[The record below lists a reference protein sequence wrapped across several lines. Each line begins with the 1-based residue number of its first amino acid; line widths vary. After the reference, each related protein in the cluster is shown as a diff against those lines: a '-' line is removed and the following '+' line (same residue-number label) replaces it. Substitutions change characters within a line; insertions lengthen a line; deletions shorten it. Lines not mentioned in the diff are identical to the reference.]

1 MQAMPPHP
9 SAHPSPGNHLI
20 VCGDT
25 PLAYRIS
32 RELTR
37 RYNEAVVIVVPD
49 RTKNHGPRISTLP
62 GVTVLERAELTSN
75 ALREAGVATA
85 RAAALVGWDD
95 LANFHAALRAQ
106 ELNADLRIVVGAD
119 NRRLGDH
126 ITRLLRDCTVMSS
139 SQLAGPALV
148 EAALGDRAPSHV
160 RLSGQTLHVARRADV
175 AADHVLC
182 GLNIP
187 DDLDTAAQLIA
198 PDEVNGDA
206 DRVLA
211 VADGTARDAAA
222 RERHPVRAVRGA
234 GQRLIRQ
241 LALAREHPRR
251 AAGTAVGRLTSN
263 KFALIF
269 AILLAVAIAGFILL
283 SVAGPAGSHGAYSA
297 SNVVYLGIMDLT
309 GSALTSPG
317 DHGAEKVAQILLTA
331 DGMALLPVVTAIIV
345 GARLTGRVRSEPKP
359 GDGHVI
365 VVGGGEVGIR
375 VLGGLFDLGFHAV
388 LIDQDQN
395 ARAVEFARGHRLPVI
410 VGDACDERTL
420 RQAGIKSA
428 IALVCVTSS
437 DIVNLEATLQ
447 ARAMRD
453 EELRIVLRLF
463 DDDLAGRVHRKVPN
477 VVSRSVSYL
486 AAPAFAA
493 ALLEHR
499 VLRTIAVGRHVL
511 LIADVRVEPGA
522 SIVGCPLADLERDRL
537 ARVLALQARG
547 TLKFDW
553 SPRRSV
559 RLEAGDRAIVLATRA
574 GLSTFLAGNR
584 PPVAA
589 PLLTLPSCPKTR
601 LYRRSRRVPA
611 TPLLTSPSC
620 PKTRFY

>member
-1 MQAMPPHP
+1 MLLAMPPLP
-9 SAHPSPGNHLI
+9 SARPAPGNHLI

-37 RYNEAVVIVVPD
+37 RYNETVVIVVPD
-49 RTKNHGPRISTLP
+49 RTKNHGPRMSTLP
-62 GVTVLERAELTSN
+62 GVTVLERAELTSS
-75 ALREAGVATA
+75 ALRDAGVATA

-126 ITRLLRDCTVMSS
+126 IGALLRDCSVLSS

-148 EAALGDRAPSHV
+148 EAALGENASHV
-160 RLSGQTLHVARRADV
+160 RLSGQTLRVAKRAEV

-182 GLNIP
+182 GLDVP

-198 PDEVNGDA
+198 PDELNGDA
-206 DRVLA
+206 DLVLA
-211 VADGTARDAAA
+211 VADGTPRDATA
-222 RERHPVRAVRGA
+222 RERHPVRA
-234 GQRLIRQ
+234 LISASGR
-241 LALAREHPRR
+241 LARSGSRQFAWARRHPRR
-251 AAGTAVGRLTSN
+251 AARAFLERLARN
-263 KFALIF
+263 KFGLIF
-269 AILLAVAIAGFILL
+269 AVLLAIAIAGFILL
-283 SVAGPAGSHGAYSA
+283 GAAGYTTG
-297 SNVVYLGIMDLT
+297 NVIYLGIMDAT
-309 GSALTSPG
+309 GSALTSTRN
-317 DHGAEKVAQILLTA
+317 HGTEKVAQILLTA

-345 GARLTGRVRSEPKP
+345 SARLTGRVRGEPKP

-395 ARAVEFARGHRLPVI
+395 ARAVAYARKHRLPVI
-410 VGDACDERTL
+410 VGDACDEKTL
-420 RQAGIKSA
+420 RQAGIKTA

-437 DIVNLEATLQ
+437 DIVNLEAALQ

-463 DDDLAGRVHRKVPN
+463 DDDLAGRVHRKVAN

-499 VLRTIAVGRHVL
+499 VLRTIAIGRHVL

-522 SIVGCPLADLERDRL
+522 SIVGSPLAELERDRL
-537 ARVLALQARG
+537 ARVLALQGRG
-547 TLKFDW
+547 TLKYDW
-553 SPRRSV
+553 SPRRSR
-559 RLEAGDRAIVLATRA
+559 RLEANDRVIVLATRA
-574 GLSTFLAGNR
+574 GLSAFLAGNR
-584 PPVAA
+584 PPVAS
-589 PLLTLPSCPKTR
+589 PLLTLPSCFPV
-601 LYRRSRRVPA
+601 LF
-611 TPLLTSPSC
+611 LTSLSC
-620 PKTRFY
+620 FPALRKADS

>member
-1 MQAMPPHP
+1 MPPP
-9 SAHPSPGNHLI
+9 PLAHPSPGNHLI

-37 RYNEAVVIVVPD
+37 RYNETVVIVVPD
-49 RTKNHGPRISTLP
+49 RTKNHGPRMSTLP
-62 GVTVLERAELTSN
+62 RVTVLERPELTSN

-126 ITRLLRDCTVMSS
+126 ITALLRDCTVLSS

-160 RLSGQTLHVARRADV
+160 RLAGQTLHVAKRAEV
-175 AADHVLC
+175 APDHVLC
-182 GLNIP
+182 GLDIP
-187 DDLDTAAQLIA
+187 DDLEAAAQLIA
-198 PDEVNGDA
+198 PDQLNGDA
-206 DRVLA
+206 DLVFA

-222 RERHPVRAVRGA
+222 RERHPMLAVRSA
-234 GQRLIRQ
+234 SQRFGRQ
-241 LALAREHPRR
+241 LGWAWRHPRR
-251 AAGTAVGRLTSN
+251 AARSVVARLVGN
-263 KFALIF
+263 KFELIF
-269 AILLAVAIAGFILL
+269 AVLLTVAIAGFILL
-283 SVAGPAGSHGAYSA
+283 AATGPAGGHGSYSV

-317 DHGAEKVAQILLTA
+317 DHGAEKVAQVLLTA
-331 DGMALLPVVTAIIV
+331 DGMALLPVVTALIV

-359 GDGHVI
+359 GEGHVI

-375 VLGGLFDLGFHAV
+375 VMGGLFDLGFHAV

-395 ARAVEFARGHRLPVI
+395 ARAVEFARSHRLPVI

-420 RQAGIKSA
+420 RQAGIKTA
-428 IALVCVTSS
+428 IALVCVTNS
-437 DIVNLEATLQ
+437 DIVNLEAALQ
-447 ARAMRD
+447 GRAMRD
-453 EELRIVLRLF
+453 EQMRIVLRLF

-522 SIVGCPLADLERDRL
+522 SIEGCPLTDLEQDRL
-537 ARVLALQARG
+537 ARVLALQGRG

-553 SPRRSV
+553 SPRRSR
-559 RLEAGDRAIVLATRA
+559 RLEANDRVIVLATRA
-574 GLSTFLAGNR
+574 GLSAFLAGNR
-584 PPVAA
+584 PPVA
-589 PLLTLPSCPKTR
+589 
-601 LYRRSRRVPA
+601 
-611 TPLLTSPSC
+611 SP
-620 PKTRFY
+620 

>member
-1 MQAMPPHP
+1 MPPPP

-37 RYNEAVVIVVPD
+37 RYNETVVIVVPD
-49 RTKNHGPRISTLP
+49 RTKNHGPRMSTLP
-62 GVTVLERAELTSN
+62 GVTVLERQELTSN

-106 ELNADLRIVVGAD
+106 ELNADLRIVVGAE

-126 ITRLLRDCTVMSS
+126 ITGLLRDCTVLSS

-148 EAALGDRAPSHV
+148 EAALGDLAPSHV
-160 RLSGQTLHVARRADV
+160 RLAGQTLHVAKRAEV

-182 GLNIP
+182 GVNVP
-187 DDLDTAAQLIA
+187 DDLNSAAQLIA
-198 PDEVNGDA
+198 PEELNGDA
-206 DRVLA
+206 DLVLA
-211 VADGTARDAAA
+211 VADGTPRDPAV
-222 RERHPVRAVRGA
+222 RERHPLRAVRSA
-234 GQRLIRQ
+234 GRRLARQ
-241 LALAREHPRR
+241 LAWARRHPRR
-251 AAGTAVGRLTSN
+251 AARTVVGQLASN
-263 KFALIF
+263 TFALIF
-269 AILLAVAIAGFILL
+269 TVLLAVAIAGFVLL
-283 SVAGPAGSHGAYSA
+283 AAAGPAGSHGTYSVG
-297 SNVVYLGIMDLT
+297 NVIYLGIMDAT
-309 GSALTSPG
+309 GSALTNTN
-317 DHGAEKVAQILLTA
+317 DHGTEQLAQILLTA

-345 GARLTGRVRSEPKP
+345 GARLTGRVRGEPKP
-359 GDGHVI
+359 GDGYVI

-375 VLGGLFDLGFHAV
+375 VLGGLFDLGFDAV

-395 ARAVEFARGHRLPVI
+395 ARGAEFARGRRLPVI
-410 VGDACDERTL
+410 IGDACDEKTL
-420 RQAGIKSA
+420 RQAGIKTA

-437 DIVNLEATLQ
+437 DIVNLEVALQ
-447 ARAMRD
+447 GRAMRD
-453 EELRIVLRLF
+453 AEMRIVLRLF

-522 SIVGCPLADLERDRL
+522 SIAGRPLADLERDRL
-537 ARVLALQARG
+537 ARVLALQGRG

-553 SPRRSV
+553 SPRRSR
-559 RLEAGDRAIVLATRA
+559 RLEANDRVIVLATRA
-574 GLSTFLAGNR
+574 GLSAFLAGNR
-584 PPVAA
+584 PSVA
-589 PLLTLPSCPKTR
+589 
-601 LYRRSRRVPA
+601 
-611 TPLLTSPSC
+611 SP
-620 PKTRFY
+620 

>member
-1 MQAMPPHP
+1 MPPHP
-9 SAHPSPGNHLI
+9 LAHTSPGNHLI

-49 RTKNHGPRISTLP
+49 RTKNHGPRMSTLP
-62 GVTVLERAELTSN
+62 GVTVLERAELTSS

-126 ITRLLRDCTVMSS
+126 ITGLLNDCTVLSS

-148 EAALGDRAPSHV
+148 EAALGDHAPVHV
-160 RLSGQTLHVARRADV
+160 RLSGQTLHVAKRADV

-182 GLNIP
+182 GLNVP

-198 PDEVNGDA
+198 PGELGGSTDL
-206 DRVLA
+206 VLA
-211 VADGTARDAAA
+211 VADGTQRDPAP
-222 RERHPVRAVRGA
+222 RERHPVRALGA
-234 GQRLIRQ
+234 ASRSLVRQ
-241 LALAREHPRR
+241 LGWVRRHPQR
-251 AAGTAVGRLTSN
+251 AARNFLGRLSRN
-263 KFALIF
+263 KFELIF
-269 AILLAVAIAGFILL
+269 AVLLAVAISGFALLAAAGYSLDN
-283 SVAGPAGSHGAYSA
+283 VA
-297 SNVVYLGIMDLT
+297 YLGVMDLT
-309 GSALTSPG
+309 GSALTNTR

-331 DGMALLPVVTAIIV
+331 DGLALLPVVTALIV

-359 GDGHVI
+359 GEGHVI

-388 LIDQDQN
+388 LIDQDAN
-395 ARAVEFARGHRLPVI
+395 ARAAEFARGHRLPVI
-410 VGDACDERTL
+410 VGDACDEKTL

-437 DIVNLEATLQ
+437 DIVNLEAALQ

-453 EELRIVLRLF
+453 EKLRIVLRLF
-463 DDDLAGRVHRKVPN
+463 DDDLAGRVHRKVAN

-511 LIADVRVEPGA
+511 LIADVRVEPDA
-522 SIVGCPLADLERDRL
+522 SIVGCPMADLERDRL
-537 ARVLALQARG
+537 ARVLALQGRG

-553 SPRRSV
+553 SPRRSR
-559 RLEAGDRAIVLATRA
+559 RLEANDRVILLATRA

-584 PPVAA
+584 PPVA
-589 PLLTLPSCPKTR
+589 
-601 LYRRSRRVPA
+601 
-611 TPLLTSPSC
+611 SP
-620 PKTRFY
+620 

>member
-1 MQAMPPHP
+1 MPP
-9 SAHPSPGNHLI
+9 HPSPGNHLI

-37 RYNEAVVIVVPD
+37 RYNETVVIVVPD
-49 RTKNHGPRISTLP
+49 RTKNHGPRMSTLP

-75 ALREAGVATA
+75 ALREAGVAKA

-106 ELNADLRIVVGAD
+106 ELNAELRIVVGAD

-126 ITRLLRDCTVMSS
+126 ITGLLQDCTVLSS

-148 EAALGDRAPSHV
+148 EAALGDHAPRHV
-160 RLSGQTLHVARRADV
+160 RLSGQTLHVAKRADV

-182 GLNIP
+182 GLNVP

-198 PDEVNGDA
+198 PDELGGDA
-206 DRVLA
+206 DLVLA
-211 VADGTARDAAA
+211 VADGTPRDAAA
-222 RERHPVRAVRGA
+222 RERHPVRAVRRA
-234 GQRLIRQ
+234 SRWIVRQ
-241 LALAREHPRR
+241 LAWARRHPRR
-251 AAGTAVGRLTSN
+251 AARNVLGRLTSN
-263 KFALIF
+263 KFELIF
-269 AILLAVAIAGFILL
+269 GVLLAVAIAGFTLL
-283 SVAGPAGSHGAYSA
+283 AAARYSA
-297 SNVVYLGIMDLT
+297 ANVLYLGVMDLT
-309 GSALTSPG
+309 GSALTSTA

-345 GARLTGRVRSEPKP
+345 GARLTGRVRGEPRP

-410 VGDACDERTL
+410 VGDACDEKTL
-420 RQAGIKSA
+420 RQAGIKTA

-437 DIVNLEATLQ
+437 DIVNLEAALQ

-463 DDDLAGRVHRKVPN
+463 DDDLAGRVHRKVAN

-522 SIVGCPLADLERDRL
+522 AIVGCPLADLERDRL
-537 ARVLALQARG
+537 ARVLALQGRG

-553 SPRRSV
+553 SPRRSR
-559 RLEAGDRAIVLATRA
+559 RLEAGDRVIVLATRA
-574 GLSTFLAGNR
+574 GLSAFLAGNR
-584 PPVAA
+584 PPVAS
-589 PLLTLPSCPKTR
+589 PLLTAPSWSP
-601 LYRRSRRVPA
+601 
-611 TPLLTSPSC
+611 TPLLTSSSC
-620 PKTRFY
+620 FPTPRKAGP

>member
-1 MQAMPPHP
+1 MPPHP
-9 SAHPSPGNHLI
+9 SAHASPGNHLI

-49 RTKNHGPRISTLP
+49 RTKNHGPRMGTLP
-62 GVTVLERAELTSN
+62 GVTVLERAELTSS

-126 ITRLLRDCTVMSS
+126 ITGLLNDCTVMSS

-148 EAALGDRAPSHV
+148 EAALGDHAPVHV
-160 RLSGQTLHVARRADV
+160 RLSGQTLHVAKRADV

-182 GLNIP
+182 GLDIP

-198 PDEVNGDA
+198 PDQLGGGTDL
-206 DRVLA
+206 VLA
-211 VADGTARDAAA
+211 VADGTQRDAAA
-222 RERHPVRAVRGA
+222 RERHPVRALRGA
-234 GQRLIRQ
+234 SRWLVRQ
-241 LALAREHPRR
+241 LGWVRRHPRR
-251 AAGTAVGRLTSN
+251 AARNFLGRLTSN
-263 KFALIF
+263 KFELIF
-269 AILLAVAIAGFILL
+269 AVLLAVAIAGFVLL
-283 SVAGPAGSHGAYSA
+283 TVAGYSLG
-297 SNVVYLGIMDLT
+297 NVFYLGVMDLT
-309 GSALTSPG
+309 GSALTATR

-331 DGMALLPVVTAIIV
+331 DGMALLPVVTALIV

-359 GDGHVI
+359 GEGHVI

-388 LIDQDQN
+388 LIDQDAN
-395 ARAVEFARGHRLPVI
+395 ARAAEFARSRRLPVV
-410 VGDACDERTL
+410 VGDACDEKTL
-420 RQAGIKSA
+420 RQAGIRTA

-437 DIVNLEATLQ
+437 DIVNLEAALQ

-463 DDDLAGRVHRKVPN
+463 DDDLAGRVHRKVAN

-511 LIADVRVEPGA
+511 LIADVRVEPDA
-522 SIVGCPLADLERDRL
+522 PIVGCPMADLEQDRL
-537 ARVLALQARG
+537 ARVLAWQGRG

-553 SPRRSV
+553 SPRRSR
-559 RLEAGDRAIVLATRA
+559 RLEANDRVIVLATRA

-584 PPVAA
+584 PPVASA
-589 PLLTLPSCPKTR
+589 
-601 LYRRSRRVPA
+601 
-611 TPLLTSPSC
+611 
-620 PKTRFY
+620 

>member
-1 MQAMPPHP
+1 MPPHP
-9 SAHPSPGNHLI
+9 SAQASPGNHLI

-49 RTKNHGPRISTLP
+49 RTKNHGPRMSTLP
-62 GVTVLERAELTSN
+62 GVTVLERAELTSS

-126 ITRLLRDCTVMSS
+126 ITGLLNDCTVLSS

-148 EAALGDRAPSHV
+148 EAALGDHAPVHV
-160 RLSGQTLHVARRADV
+160 RLSGQTLHVAKRADV

-182 GLNIP
+182 GLNVP

-198 PDEVNGDA
+198 PDELGGETDL
-206 DRVLA
+206 VLA
-211 VADGTARDAAA
+211 VADGRRRDAAP
-222 RERHPVRAVRGA
+222 RQRHPVRALGSA
-234 GQRLIRQ
+234 GRWLVRQ
-241 LALAREHPRR
+241 LAWIRRHPRR
-251 AAGTAVGRLTSN
+251 AAVNFLGRLTNN
-263 KFALIF
+263 KFELIF
-269 AILLAVAIAGFILL
+269 AVLLTVAISGFVLLAAAR
-283 SVAGPAGSHGAYSA
+283 YSLG
-297 SNVVYLGIMDLT
+297 NVVYLGVMDLT
-309 GSALTSPG
+309 GSALTDTG
-317 DHGAEKVAQILLTA
+317 DHGAEKVAQIMLTA
-331 DGMALLPVVTAIIV
+331 DGMALLPVVTALIV

-359 GDGHVI
+359 GEGHVI

-388 LIDQDQN
+388 LIDQDAN
-395 ARAVEFARGHRLPVI
+395 ARAAEFARGHRLPVI
-410 VGDACDERTL
+410 VGDACDEKTL

-437 DIVNLEATLQ
+437 DIVNLEAALQ

-463 DDDLAGRVHRKVPN
+463 DDDLAGRVHRKVAN

-511 LIADVRVEPGA
+511 LIADVRVEPDA
-522 SIVGCPLADLERDRL
+522 SIVGCPMADLEDDRL
-537 ARVLALQARG
+537 ARVLALQGRG

-553 SPRRSV
+553 SPRRSR
-559 RLEAGDRAIVLATRA
+559 RLEANDRVIVLATRA

-584 PPVAA
+584 PPV
-589 PLLTLPSCPKTR
+589 
-601 LYRRSRRVPA
+601 
-611 TPLLTSPSC
+611 TSP
-620 PKTRFY
+620 

>member
-1 MQAMPPHP
+1 MLLAMPPLP
-9 SAHPSPGNHLI
+9 SARPAPGNHLI

-37 RYNEAVVIVVPD
+37 RYNETVVIVVPD
-49 RTKNHGPRISTLP
+49 RTKNHGPRMSTLP
-62 GVTVLERAELTSN
+62 GVTVLERAELTSS
-75 ALREAGVATA
+75 ALRDAGVATA

-119 NRRLGDH
+119 NRRLGEH
-126 ITRLLRDCTVMSS
+126 ITGLLRDCTVLSS

-148 EAALGDRAPSHV
+148 EAALGDHAPSHV
-160 RLSGQTLHVARRADV
+160 RLSGQTLHVAKRAEV

-182 GLNIP
+182 GLNVP
-187 DDLDTAAQLIA
+187 DDLDSAAQLIA
-198 PDEVNGDA
+198 PDELNGDA
-206 DRVLA
+206 DLVLA
-211 VADGTARDAAA
+211 VADGTPRDLAA
-222 RERHPVRAVRGA
+222 RERHPVRAARRASRWVV
-234 GQRLIRQ
+234 RQ
-241 LALAREHPRR
+241 LGWARRHPRR
-251 AAGTAVGRLTSN
+251 AARAAVGRLTSN
-263 KFALIF
+263 KFELIF
-269 AILLAVAIAGFILL
+269 AILLTVAIAGFILL
-283 SVAGPAGSHGAYSA
+283 AAAGYSGG
-297 SNVVYLGIMDLT
+297 NVVYLGVMDLT
-309 GSALTSPG
+309 GSALTSTH

-345 GARLTGRVRSEPKP
+345 GARLTGRVRGEPKP

-375 VLGGLFDLGFHAV
+375 VIGGLFDLGFHAV

-395 ARAVEFARGHRLPVI
+395 ARAVEFARSHRLPVI
-410 VGDACDERTL
+410 VGDACDEKTL
-420 RQAGIKSA
+420 RQAGIKTA

-437 DIVNLEATLQ
+437 DIVNLEAALQ

-453 EELRIVLRLF
+453 EKLRIVLRLF
-463 DDDLAGRVHRKVPN
+463 DDDLAGRVHRKVAN

-499 VLRTIAVGRHVL
+499 VLRSIAVGRHVL

-522 SIVGCPLADLERDRL
+522 SIVGSPLAELERDRL
-537 ARVLALQARG
+537 ARVLALQGRG

-553 SPRRSV
+553 SPRRS
-559 RLEAGDRAIVLATRA
+559 RGLEANDRVIVLATRA
-574 GLSTFLAGNR
+574 GLSEFLAGNR
-584 PPVAA
+584 PPVAS
-589 PLLTLPSCPKTR
+589 PLLTLPSCFAAPF
-601 LYRRSRRVPA
+601 
-611 TPLLTSPSC
+611 LTSLSC
-620 PKTRFY
+620 FPAMRKADS

>member
-1 MQAMPPHP
+1 MPPP
-9 SAHPSPGNHLI
+9 PLAHPSPGNHLI

-37 RYNEAVVIVVPD
+37 RYNETVVIVVPD
-49 RTKNHGPRISTLP
+49 RTKNHGPRMSTLP
-62 GVTVLERAELTSN
+62 GVTVLERPELTSN

-126 ITRLLRDCTVMSS
+126 ITALLRDCTVLSS

-148 EAALGDRAPSHV
+148 EAALGDHAPSHV
-160 RLSGQTLHVARRADV
+160 RLAGQTLHVAKRAEV
-175 AADHVLC
+175 APDHVLC
-182 GLNIP
+182 GLDIP
-187 DDLDTAAQLIA
+187 DDLETAAQLIA
-198 PDEVNGDA
+198 PEDLNGDA
-206 DRVLA
+206 DLVFA

-222 RERHPVRAVRGA
+222 RERHPVLAVRRASLRVG
-234 GQRLIRQ
+234 RQ
-241 LALAREHPRR
+241 LGWAWRHPRR
-251 AAGTAVGRLTSN
+251 AARSVVARLVGN
-263 KFALIF
+263 KFELIF
-269 AILLAVAIAGFILL
+269 AVLLTVAIAGFILL
-283 SVAGPAGSHGAYSA
+283 AATGPTGGHGSYSV
-297 SNVVYLGIMDLT
+297 SNVLYLGIMDLT

-317 DHGAEKVAQILLTA
+317 DHGAEKVAQVLLTA

-359 GDGHVI
+359 GEGHVI

-375 VLGGLFDLGFHAV
+375 VMGGLFDLGFHAV

-395 ARAVEFARGHRLPVI
+395 ARAVEFARSHRLPVI

-420 RQAGIKSA
+420 RQAGIKTA

-437 DIVNLEATLQ
+437 DIVNLEAALQ
-447 ARAMRD
+447 GRAMRD
-453 EELRIVLRLF
+453 EQMRIVLRLF

-522 SIVGCPLADLERDRL
+522 SLEGCALTDLERDRL
-537 ARVLALQARG
+537 ARVLALQGRG
-547 TLKFDW
+547 TLRFDW
-553 SPRRSV
+553 SPRRSR
-559 RLEAGDRAIVLATRA
+559 RLEANDRVIVLATRA
-574 GLSTFLAGNR
+574 GLSAFLAGNR
-584 PPVAA
+584 PPVA
-589 PLLTLPSCPKTR
+589 
-601 LYRRSRRVPA
+601 
-611 TPLLTSPSC
+611 SP
-620 PKTRFY
+620 

>member
-1 MQAMPPHP
+1 MLLPMPPHP
-9 SAHPSPGNHLI
+9 PPGNHLI

-37 RYNEAVVIVVPD
+37 RYNETVVIVVPD
-49 RTKNHGPRISTLP
+49 RTKNHGPRMSTLP
-62 GVTVLERAELTSN
+62 GVTVLERPELTSS

-126 ITRLLRDCTVMSS
+126 ITGLLSDCTVLSS

-148 EAALGDRAPSHV
+148 EAALGDHAPRHV
-160 RLSGQTLHVARRADV
+160 RLAGQTLHVAKRADV
-175 AADHVLC
+175 APDHVLC
-182 GLNIP
+182 GLDVP

-198 PDEVNGDA
+198 PGDLNGDA
-206 DRVLA
+206 DLVLA
-211 VADGTARDAAA
+211 VADGTPRDPA

-234 GQRLIRQ
+234 GRWLVRQ
-241 LALAREHPRR
+241 FAWARRHPRR
-251 AAGTAVGRLTSN
+251 AAVSVVGRLTRN
-263 KFALIF
+263 RFGLIF
-269 AILLAVAIAGFILL
+269 AVLLMVAIAGFILL
-283 SVAGPAGSHGAYSA
+283 AATGPSGSHRAYSA
-297 SNVVYLGIMDLT
+297 GNVFYLGIMDLT

-375 VLGGLFDLGFHAV
+375 VLGGLYDLGFHAA
-388 LIDQDQN
+388 LIDQDEN

-410 VGDACDERTL
+410 VGDACDEKTL
-420 RQAGIKSA
+420 RQAGIKTA
-428 IALVCVTSS
+428 LALVCVTSS

-453 EELRIVLRLF
+453 KDLRIVLRLF

-511 LIADVRVEPGA
+511 LIGDLRVEPGA
-522 SIVGCPLADLERDRL
+522 PIVGRPLADLERDRL
-537 ARVLALQARG
+537 ARVLALQGRG

-553 SPRRSV
+553 SPRRSR
-559 RLEAGDRAIVLATRA
+559 RLEPGDRVMVLATRA
-574 GLSTFLAGNR
+574 GLSAFLAGNR
-584 PPVAA
+584 PPVAS
-589 PLLTLPSCPKTR
+589 PLLTHPSCFPAR
-601 LYRRSRRVPA
+601 LS
-611 TPLLTSPSC
+611 
-620 PKTRFY
+620 

>member
-1 MQAMPPHP
+1 MQATPAHP
-9 SAHPSPGNHLI
+9 SAHPPPGNHLI
-20 VCGDT
+20 ICGDT

-37 RYNEAVVIVVPD
+37 RYNETVVVVIPD
-49 RTKNHGPRISTLP
+49 RTKNHGPRMSTLP
-62 GVTVLERAELTSN
+62 GVIVLERAELTSA

-126 ITRLLRDCTVMSS
+126 ITGLLRDCTVLSS

-148 EAALGDRAPSHV
+148 EAALGDDAPRHV
-160 RLSGQTLHVARRADV
+160 RLSGQTLHVAKRADV

-182 GLNIP
+182 GLNVP
-187 DDLDTAAQLIA
+187 ADLDTAAQLIA
-198 PDEVNGDA
+198 PGELNGDA
-206 DRVLA
+206 DLVLA
-211 VADGTARDAAA
+211 VADGTQREAAA
-222 RERHPVRAVRGA
+222 RQRHPVLAVRIA
-234 GQRLIRQ
+234 SRW
-241 LALAREHPRR
+241 LARQFSWARRHPRR
-251 AAGTAVGRLTSN
+251 AARNVVGRLTRN
-263 KFALIF
+263 KFRLIF
-269 AILLAVAIAGFILL
+269 AVLLAVAIAGFILL
-283 SVAGPAGSHGAYSA
+283 AAAGPADSHGSYSA

-309 GSALTSPG
+309 GSALTSPS

-331 DGMALLPVVTAIIV
+331 DGLALLPVVTAIIV

-375 VLGGLFDLGFHAV
+375 VLGGLFDLGFHAA

-395 ARAVEFARGHRLPVI
+395 ARAVEFARSHRLPVI
-410 VGDACDERTL
+410 VGDACDEKTL
-420 RQAGIKSA
+420 RQAGIKTA
-428 IALVCVTSS
+428 LALVCVTSS
-437 DIVNLEATLQ
+437 DMVNLEATLQ

-453 EELRIVLRLF
+453 QELRIVLRLF

-511 LIADVRVEPGA
+511 LIADVRVEPDA
-522 SIVGCPLADLERDRL
+522 SIAGCPLADLERDRL
-537 ARVLALQARG
+537 SRVLALQQRG

-553 SPRRSV
+553 SPRRSR
-559 RLEAGDRAIVLATRA
+559 RLEVGDRVIVLATRA

-584 PPVAA
+584 PPVAS
-589 PLLTLPSCPKTR
+589 L
-601 LYRRSRRVPA
+601 
-611 TPLLTSPSC
+611 
-620 PKTRFY
+620 

>member
-1 MQAMPPHP
+1 MPPHP
-9 SAHPSPGNHLI
+9 PPGNHLI

-37 RYNEAVVIVVPD
+37 RYNETVVIVVPD
-49 RTKNHGPRISTLP
+49 RTKNHGPRMSTLP
-62 GVTVLERAELTSN
+62 GATVLERPELTSN

-106 ELNADLRIVVGAD
+106 ELNAELRIVVGAD
-119 NRRLGDH
+119 NRRLGEH
-126 ITRLLRDCTVMSS
+126 ITGLLRDCSVLSS

-148 EAALGDRAPSHV
+148 EAALGDHAPRHV
-160 RLSGQTLHVARRADV
+160 RLSGQTLHVAKRADV

-182 GLNIP
+182 GLNVP

-198 PDEVNGDA
+198 PDELNGDA
-206 DRVLA
+206 DLVLA
-211 VADGTARDAAA
+211 VADGTSRDAAA
-222 RERHPVRAVRGA
+222 RERHPVLAVRGA
-234 GQRLIRQ
+234 GRRLGRQ
-241 LALAREHPRR
+241 LSRAWRHPGR
-251 AAGTAVGRLTSN
+251 AARAVIARLAGN
-263 KFALIF
+263 KFGLIF
-269 AILLAVAIAGFILL
+269 AVLLAVAIAGFILL
-283 SVAGPAGSHGAYSA
+283 AAAGPAEGHGTYSA
-297 SNVVYLGIMDLT
+297 GNVVYLGIMDLT
-309 GSALTSPG
+309 GSALTSPA

-345 GARLTGRVRSEPKP
+345 GARLTGRVPTEPKP

-375 VLGGLFDLGFHAV
+375 VLGGLFDLGFHAA

-410 VGDACDERTL
+410 VGDACDEKTL
-420 RQAGIKSA
+420 RQAGIKTA

-437 DIVNLEATLQ
+437 DIVNLEAALQ

-522 SIVGCPLADLERDRL
+522 SFVGCPLADLERDRL
-537 ARVLALQARG
+537 ARVLALQGRG
-547 TLKFDW
+547 TLKLDW
-553 SPRRSV
+553 SPRRS
-559 RLEAGDRAIVLATRA
+559 RWLEAGDRVIVLATRA

-584 PPVAA
+584 PPVAS
-589 PLLTLPSCPKTR
+589 PLLTQSSCFSPP
-601 LYRRSRRVPA
+601 LY
-611 TPLLTSPSC
+611 
-620 PKTRFY
+620 

>member
-1 MQAMPPHP
+1 MPPHP
-9 SAHPSPGNHLI
+9 SAGNHLI

-37 RYNEAVVIVVPD
+37 RYNESVVIVIPD
-49 RTKNHGPRISTLP
+49 RTKNHGPRMSTLP
-62 GVTVLERAELTSN
+62 GVTVLERPELTSS

-106 ELNADLRIVVGAD
+106 ELNADLRIVVGAE
-119 NRRLGDH
+119 NRRLGEH
-126 ITRLLRDCTVMSS
+126 ITALLRDCSVLSS

-148 EAALGDRAPSHV
+148 EAALGDHAPRHV
-160 RLSGQTLHVARRADV
+160 RLSGQTLHVAKRADV
-175 AADHVLC
+175 APDHVLC
-182 GLNIP
+182 GLNVP

-198 PDEVNGDA
+198 PGELNGDA
-206 DRVLA
+206 DLVLA
-211 VADGTARDAAA
+211 VADGTPRDAAA
-222 RERHPVRAVRGA
+222 RQRHPVRAVRRASRWLG
-234 GQRLIRQ
+234 RE
-241 LALAREHPRR
+241 LAWARRHPRR
-251 AAGTAVGRLTSN
+251 AARTFAGRLTSN
-263 KFALIF
+263 KFQLIF
-269 AILLAVAIAGFILL
+269 AVLLAAAITGFILL
-283 SVAGPAGSHGAYSA
+283 SAARPAGSHRPYSA
-297 SNVVYLGIMDLT
+297 SNVFYLGIMDLT

-317 DHGAEKVAQILLTA
+317 DQGTEKVAQILLTA

-345 GARLTGRVRSEPKP
+345 GARLTGRVRGEPKP

-365 VVGGGEVGIR
+365 VIGGGEVGMR
-375 VLGGLFDLGFHAV
+375 VLGGLFDLGFHGV

-395 ARAVEFARGHRLPVI
+395 ARAVEFARSHRLPVI
-410 VGDACDERTL
+410 VGDACDEKTL
-420 RQAGIKSA
+420 RQAGIKTA

-437 DIVNLEATLQ
+437 DIVNLEAALQ

-463 DDDLAGRVHRKVPN
+463 DDDLAARVHRKVAN

-511 LIADVRVEPGA
+511 LIADVRIEPGA
-522 SIVGCPLADLERDRL
+522 PIVGSPLADLERDRL
-537 ARVLALQARG
+537 ARVLALQVRG
-547 TLKFDW
+547 MLKFDW
-553 SPRRSV
+553 SPRRT
-559 RLEAGDRAIVLATRA
+559 RWLEAGDRVIVLATRA
-574 GLSTFLAGNR
+574 GLSAFLAANR
-584 PPVAA
+584 PPIAA
-589 PLLTLPSCPKTR
+589 PLLTLPSC
-601 LYRRSRRVPA
+601 SRA
-611 TPLLTSPSC
+611 PLLTHPSC
-620 PKTRFY
+620 FAKHRKADS